1 MLDKTIAVLEA
12 FIAAVGKTVSL
23 FIIAIIGV
31 MIFEMISRG
40 VFSHSVAWAG
50 DVSTWLLVSFI
61 FLGGPWAMA
70 RGNFVRVDAL
80 HEHFSPL
87 AKAIIDSTVST
98 ILFALFIGILLKFGG
113 EFALKSFA
121 MGERSATG
129 NWGGP
134 LWLPKVM
141 MPLGA
146 ALLCVAWLL
155 NLLRLWRDAL
165 RPADDGTANG

>member
-1 MLDKTIAVLEA
+1 MLDKTIAILET
-12 FIAAVGKTVSL
+12 FIAALGKTVAL
-23 FIIAIIGV
+23 FVLAIIGL
-31 MIFEMISRG
+31 MIFEMVSRG

-70 RGNFVRVDAL
+70 RGKFVRVDAL
-80 HEHFSPL
+80 YERFSPL
-87 AKAIIDSTVST
+87 AKAIIDTTVST
-98 ILFALFIGILLKFGG
+98 ILFALFIGVLLKLGG

-134 LWLPKVM
+134 LWLPKAM
-141 MPLGA
+141 MPVGA

-165 RPADDGTANG
+165 RPGADGAADG

>member
-1 MLDKTIAVLEA
+1 MLDKTIAILEA
-12 FIAAVGKTVSL
+12 FIVALGKTVAL
-23 FIIAIIGV
+23 FVLAIIGL
-31 MIFEMISRG
+31 MIFEMVSRG
-40 VFSHSVAWAG
+40 VFSHSVTWAG

-87 AKAIIDSTVST
+87 AKAIIDSTIST
-98 ILFALFIGILLKFGG
+98 ILFALFIGVLLKFGG

-134 LWLPKVM
+134 LWLPKAM
-141 MPLGA
+141 MPVGA
-146 ALLCVAWLL
+146 ALLCVAWVL

-165 RPADDGTANG
+165 RPGTDGAANG

>member
-12 FIAAVGKTVSL
+12 VIAALGKTVAL
-23 FIIAIIGV
+23 FILAIIAV
-31 MIFEMISRG
+31 MIFEMVSRG
-40 VFSHSVAWAG
+40 VFGHSASWAG
-50 DVSTWLLVSFI
+50 DVTAWLLVAFI
-61 FLGGPWAMA
+61 FLGGPWALA

-80 HEHFSPL
+80 HERFSPL
-87 AKAIIDSTVST
+87 VKAVIDSTVST
-98 ILFALFIGILLKFGG
+98 LLFVLFVGVLLKFGG

-134 LWLPKVM
+134 LWLPKAM

-165 RPADDGTANG
+165 RGGPADG

>member
-1 MLDKTIAVLEA
+1 MLDKIIAILEA
-12 FIAAVGKTVSL
+12 FIAAIGKTVAL
-23 FIIAIIGV
+23 FVLAIIGL
-31 MIFEMISRG
+31 MIFEMVSRG
-40 VFSHSVAWAG
+40 MFSHSVAWAG

-70 RGNFVRVDAL
+70 QGNFVRVDAL

-98 ILFALFIGILLKFGG
+98 ILFALFIGVLLKFGG

-134 LWLPKVM
+134 LWLPKAMIPV
-141 MPLGA
+141 GA
-146 ALLCVAWLL
+146 TLLCVAWLL

-165 RPADDGTANG
+165 RRRLDGVVNG